1 VPRRSDALPAAP
13 KGRRTHVD
21 GARRNRTNRHLSSVD
36 PVAELLLVIGNKR
49 YSTWS
54 LRAWIALKHLGLPFR
69 EERIVLDRPDT
80 AAEILKR
87 SPAGRVP
94 VLVDGGLTVHES
106 IAILEYLN
114 ETRAEGTL
122 LPKAVGDRAVCR
134 SVCAEMHAGFASLR
148 QNLPMMLGRRP
159 RPVPL
164 AEQTRRDI
172 RRILEMWEALRE
184 RHRSAGPYLF
194 GAFSMADCMY
204 LPVAT
209 RFMTYEADLT
219 SYPRARVYMEALLA
233 HPGFLE
239 WKAAAL
245 QEQEIRPGDEA

>member
-1 VPRRSDALPAAP
+1 MSD
-13 KGRRTHVD
+13 
-21 GARRNRTNRHLSSVD
+21 
-36 PVAELLLVIGNKR
+36 LLIVIGNKR

-54 LRAWIALKHLGLPFR
+54 LRAWLALKHLGLPFR
-69 EERIVLDRPDT
+69 EQRIVLDRPGT
-80 AAEILKR
+80 AAEILKW

-94 VLVDGGLTVHES
+94 VLVDNGLTVHES

-114 ETRAEGTL
+114 ETRADGSL
-122 LPKAVGDRAVCR
+122 LPKGTGDRALCR
-134 SVCAEMHAGFASLR
+134 SVSAEMHAGFASLR
-148 QNLPMMLGRRP
+148 QNLPMMLARKP
-159 RPVPL
+159 NPVPL
-164 AEQTRRDI
+164 AEQTRYDI
-172 RRILEMWEALRE
+172 RRILTLWEELRE

-219 SYPRARVYMEALLA
+219 GYPRARVYTEALLA
-233 HPGFLE
+233 HPGFQE

-245 QEQEIRPGDEA
+245 KEEEVRPGDEA

>member
-1 VPRRSDALPAAP
+1 M
-13 KGRRTHVD
+13 G
-21 GARRNRTNRHLSSVD
+21 
-36 PVAELLLVIGNKR
+36 ELLLVIGNKR

-69 EERIVLDRPDT
+69 EQHIVLDRPDT
-80 AAEILKR
+80 AAEILKW
-87 SPAGRVP
+87 SPTGRVP
-94 VLVDGGLTVHES
+94 VLVDDGLAVHES

-114 ETRAEGTL
+114 ETRAGGTL
-122 LPKAVGDRAVCR
+122 LPKAAGDRALCR
-134 SVCAEMHAGFASLR
+134 SVSAEMHSGFASLR
-148 QNLPMMLGRRP
+148 QNLPMMLARKP
-159 RPVPL
+159 HPVPL

-172 RRILEMWEALRE
+172 RRILEMWEEQRE
-184 RHRSAGPYLF
+184 RHRPAGPYLF

-245 QEQEIRPGDEA
+245 QEKDVRPGDEA